1 MSVTRRNFLSRAT
14 VTMLAGAVLP
24 RVFAQSGSESPASS
38 SFFDNISTET
48 FKPFIGNKFRVALN
62 GRSLGSITLIAVTQM
77 PAPKPVTIS
86 AGAGSSSSAPTLETF
101 TLRFRGSGA
110 TLPQETYTLS
120 QLSLGSFPL
129 LLVPGSPGG
138 SSPTYTAVFNLL
150 KP

>member
-14 VTMLAGAVLP
+14 VTVLAGAVLP
-24 RVFAQSGSESPASS
+24 RLFAQSGSAGSP
-38 SFFDNISTET
+38 FFDNISAET
-48 FKPFIGNKFRVALN
+48 FKPFVGDKFSVAAN
-62 GRSLGSITLIAVTQM
+62 GQSLGSLTLIAVRQE
-77 PAPKPVTIS
+77 PSAKPVTTL
-86 AGAGSSSSAPTLETF
+86 AGSDSNSSAPALDTF

-110 TLPQETYTLS
+110 PLPQETYTLS

-129 LLVPGSPGG
+129 LLVPGSSGG